1 MTHDLIASGLGK
13 STHAELVRD
22 VLLLRAQKDV
32 LRDTLMNIACMDI
45 ARKDTGGGRYSDG
58 WAAAAIAAADVAR
71 AGLAGRAPSPARAAA
86 DESDRCDYEIS
97 DDGVM
102 TATIGWQRDNDA
114 TALRLLAC
122 HSVDVPDHVIALW
135 TDEQVKEADIWAWSC
150 ALSASD
156 HDDIQVPPRPAFLP
170 NTRSSLMRHPIT
182 GEPL

>member
-1 MTHDLIASGLGK
+1 MTNNIDALLSRMAKQIA
-13 STHAELVRD
+13 EWDDDEPRD
-22 VLLLRAQKDV
+22 DWWRYQKDF
-32 LRDTLMNIACMDI
+32 LEAYGILTAQ
-45 ARKDTGGGRYSDG
+45 
-58 WAAAAIAAADVAR
+58 AA
-71 AGLAGRAPSPARAAA
+71 PATP
-86 DESDRCDYEIS
+86 EVDRCDYEIS

-102 TATIGWQRDNDA
+102 TATIGWRRDNDA

-170 NTRSSLMRHPIT
+170 NARSSLMRHPIT